1 MLKTF
6 LHGKIHRARVTA
18 TELDYEGSLSVDEA
32 LLAAAS
38 IAVHEQIHVVNLRN
52 GARFVTYAIAAPA
65 GSGVIQV
72 NGSAAHLCEP
82 DDLVIIFAYG
92 LVTEAE
98 AATLTPKVVFVDAQN
113 RPV

>member
-32 LLAAAS
+32 L
-38 IAVHEQIHVVNLRN
+38 
-52 GARFVTYAIAAPA
+52 IAAPA

>member
-1 MLKTF
+1 
-6 LHGKIHRARVTA
+6 
-18 TELDYEGSLSVDEA
+18 VDEA
-32 LLAAAS
+32 LLAAAG